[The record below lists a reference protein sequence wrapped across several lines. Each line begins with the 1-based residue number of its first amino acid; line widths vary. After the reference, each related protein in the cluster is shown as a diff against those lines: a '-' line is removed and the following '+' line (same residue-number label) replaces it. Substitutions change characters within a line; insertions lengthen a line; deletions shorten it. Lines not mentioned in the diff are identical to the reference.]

1 MPDNDTILSRAED
14 TYDLIQQAICAKVGQ
29 TPGGSWIAAIAGA
42 LGFVIVIVISTVA
55 SIVAWLVANIGAT
68 ILDSLVK
75 GLSDVRNNRSPAMND
90 LITDTMGEFF
100 GQDFDSS
107 NLSAAPGEDTNLA
120 NMQAI
125 GSDILGMLEG
135 EFAPDGT
142 MSASQG
148 LAAAQAFVGFA
159 TNFGVRSAF
168 LGMLG
173 ELSSMGIIQ
182 DTREIGEGVARNL
195 GLGRLVRRAIQPLVQ
210 ILITTPLTWVLNNRY
225 SPKRLNEAELYRAR
239 LSGTYSDADYYV
251 AMGDL
256 GYRDIDIKAL
266 EFQQGDKYSVAETFH
281 AMRYGVI
288 DHDTAIARLQFGG
301 WTLDAA
307 TFALVAADAERADT
321 WVKVY
326 IEQAAKAYV
335 AGQMDQSTFYAF
347 LDAAPIGDIE
357 REWIKLTYDQESKIP
372 HRRLTLG
379 QLESALEQNVMTV
392 GEFEDY
398 LTGLGFDA
406 DDSFVILQLTLLK
419 QQKMEAAAA
428 AKAKKTAKS
437 TSTSSTSTGT
447 STTGKTGSTS

>member
-1 MPDNDTILSRAED
+1 
-14 TYDLIQQAICAKVGQ
+14 
-29 TPGGSWIAAIAGA
+29 
-42 LGFVIVIVISTVA
+42 
-55 SIVAWLVANIGAT
+55 
-68 ILDSLVK
+68 
-75 GLSDVRNNRSPAMND
+75 
-90 LITDTMGEFF
+90 
-100 GQDFDSS
+100 
-107 NLSAAPGEDTNLA
+107 
-120 NMQAI
+120 
-125 GSDILGMLEG
+125 
-135 EFAPDGT
+135 
-142 MSASQG
+142 
-148 LAAAQAFVGFA
+148 
-159 TNFGVRSAF
+159 
-168 LGMLG
+168 
-173 ELSSMGIIQ
+173 
-182 DTREIGEGVARNL
+182 
-195 GLGRLVRRAIQPLVQ
+195 
-210 ILITTPLTWVLNNRY
+210 
-225 SPKRLNEAELYRAR
+225 
-239 LSGTYSDADYYV
+239 
-251 AMGDL
+251 
-256 GYRDIDIKAL
+256 L

-307 TFALVAADAERADT
+307 TFALVSADAERADT

-357 REWIKLTYDQESKIP
+357 REWIKLTYDQEAKIP

-379 QLESALEQNVMTV
+379 QLESALEQNVVTV

-428 AKAKKTAKS
+428 AKAKKAAKS
-437 TSTSSTSTGT
+437 TSTSPTSTGT